1 MSMKMNEYD
10 QWLLR
15 QKQDAYAMEQHQI
28 KGATAGGNLGE
39 QRQEQPVAAAM
50 NQLDKNLAMLQDY
63 IVQLDAAIN
72 TLRARLSASEP
83 NSELKVVS
91 TGVTHIYSTGAPDAI
106 QYDKDGNEMAH
117 WKFRSFAP
125 PQREWQGLTD
135 EEVGMLTVFDGLHHV
150 EIPLLASFARAIEGK
165 LKEKNA

>member
-28 KGATAGGNLGE
+28 KGAIAGGNLGE
-39 QRQEQPVAAAM
+39 QRQEQPVAAA
-50 NQLDKNLAMLQDY
+50 
-63 IVQLDAAIN
+63 IE
-72 TLRARLSASEP
+72 TLRARLAQPEP

-150 EIPLLASFARAIEGK
+150 EVPLLAKFTRAIEAK
-165 LKEKNA
+165 LKGKNNG